1 MIYNNNQELQN
12 LHIGEN
18 EIQRVLLGEHLIWE
32 NNKIVD
38 LGWGKSW
45 DIKSLFPNLYQDLTI
60 DNFFLLSA
68 NNVSGSDTVVGTGR
82 LGLAS
87 GIVKSYDASTGVLSF
102 YTSYNY
108 GQMTNTVRA
117 VMVSKLD
124 KLTYVGYG
132 TSFNVKNIFP
142 NDYQNMTVDN
152 FLVKT
157 IRHWNSDTGL
167 PYGYDYHGSR
177 SISGTW
183 TADGNFTFHKS
194 YNASTGV
201 LTVYFNSS
209 GSASGVS
216 DTWNRNSNCY
226 VYASKKVA
234 KPL

>member
-1 MIYNNNQELQN
+1 MIYLNDNELQN
-12 LHIGEN
+12 LHIEDK
-18 EIQRVLLGEHLIWE
+18 EIQRVLFGDKLVWE

-45 DIKSLFPNLYQDLTI
+45 NIAELFPNLYQDLTV

-68 NNVSGSDTVVGTGR
+68 NSVSGSDRIDGTGR
-82 LGLAS
+82 LALAS
-87 GIVKSYDASTGVLSF
+87 GIAKSYDSSTGALSF

-108 GQMTNTVRA
+108 GEMTNTVRA
-117 VMVSKLD
+117 VLVSKVD

-132 TSFNVKNIFP
+132 TSFNVRNLFP

-167 PYGYDYHGSR
+167 PMFYDYFGNR
-177 SISGTW
+177 SVSGTW
-183 TADGNFTFHKS
+183 TASGNFTFHKS

-226 VYASKKVA
+226 VYGTKKVFV
-234 KPL
+234 